1 MTHNVKM
8 DGLDDYNGILYKSN
22 IESYYN
28 DLSPAFD
35 FEYFI
40 NNIELK

>member
-8 DGLDDYNGILYKSN
+8 NDLEDYKGILYKSN
-22 IESYYN
+22 IETYYT